1 MFVFIPV
8 TSYAAHYR
16 IKDVLM
22 MLWVIDDVTLCYIG
36 YNFTGLT
43 NFVKFWSICIFMLCV
58 YIYGHVFV

>member
-1 MFVFIPV
+1 
-8 TSYAAHYR
+8 
-16 IKDVLM
+16 

-58 YIYGHVFV
+58 YIYGYVFV